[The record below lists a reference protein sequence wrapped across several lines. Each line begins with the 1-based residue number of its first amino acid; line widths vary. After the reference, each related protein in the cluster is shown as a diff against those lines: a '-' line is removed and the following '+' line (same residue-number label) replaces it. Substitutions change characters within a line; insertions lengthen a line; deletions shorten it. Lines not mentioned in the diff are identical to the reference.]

1 MAGNSAFLIL
11 AHQLKTMVPPLAEA
25 LRQRGI
31 TPYVLSSR
39 PAQDAGT
46 PEWRSQVAGLHVTD
60 GHAVRQ
66 ADVDAELARLS
77 AAGVR
82 LLGCITV
89 WDAYRELMAYAN
101 RSLGVG
107 DLTEQTV
114 RGLRDKLT
122 MREQLREHGLSQVAA
137 WPFDDE
143 RYAALADPSRY
154 FVKPRTGFASL
165 GAQRADRL
173 TGAAEL
179 ERLWERAA
187 SDVAYAG
194 AFEGTPSFLIEEFID
209 GVECSFEVSVE
220 RGSATVHAV
229 HEKVDLRESGRTVLE
244 NACACPPVSLDAAVV
259 AHGVDHIALALKALG
274 VDTGVHHVE
283 ARYTSRGTWE
293 IVEVNLRIGGAYIVP
308 STRLHSGV
316 DLMGR
321 WIDLLLGDADQR
333 TADQRPADQAPID
346 QAPVDQPPVDE
357 PGERAGDGV
366 RRTFFRVFFGEP
378 GRHVARLSRRPGRI
392 EVLEDKVFVHE
403 GDTLPHVDREIFVG
417 QALWDITA
425 LGPDLPADFV
435 AETES
440 YLEIG
445 YRP

>member
-1 MAGNSAFLIL
+1 MAGNPGFLIL
-11 AHQLKTMVPPLAEA
+11 AHQLKTMVPPLVDA

-46 PEWRSQVAGLHVTD
+46 PAWRSRVAALHVTD
-60 GHAVRQ
+60 GHALRP
-66 ADVDAELARLS
+66 ADVDAVLARLS
-77 AAGVR
+77 ASGVR

-89 WDAYRELMAYAN
+89 WDAYRELMASAN

-107 DLTEQTV
+107 DLTERTV
-114 RGLRDKLT
+114 RGLRDKLR
-122 MREQLREHGLSQVAA
+122 MRERLREHGLSQVAA
-137 WPFDDE
+137 WPFDAE
-143 RYAALADPSRY
+143 RYAALTDPSRY

-165 GAQRADRL
+165 GALRADRL
-173 TGAAEL
+173 GAAAEL

-187 SDVAYAG
+187 RDVAYAG

-220 RGSATVHAV
+220 HGSVSVHAV

-244 NACACPPVSLDAAVV
+244 NACVCPPVSLDAAVV
-259 AHGVDHIALALKALG
+259 GHGVDQVTLALKALG
-274 VDTGVHHVE
+274 VDTGVHHAE
-283 ARYTSRGTWE
+283 ARYTSGGAWE
-293 IVEVNLRIGGAYIVP
+293 IVEVNPRIGGAYIVP

-316 DLMGR
+316 DLLGR
-321 WIDLLLGDADQR
+321 WIDLLLGDDSQL
-333 TADQRPADQAPID
+333 PAAE
-346 QAPVDQPPVDE
+346 PPS
-357 PGERAGDGV
+357 DGV

-378 GRHVARLSRRPGRI
+378 GRHVTRLSRRPGRI

-417 QALWDITA
+417 QALWDVTA

-435 AETES
+435 VETES